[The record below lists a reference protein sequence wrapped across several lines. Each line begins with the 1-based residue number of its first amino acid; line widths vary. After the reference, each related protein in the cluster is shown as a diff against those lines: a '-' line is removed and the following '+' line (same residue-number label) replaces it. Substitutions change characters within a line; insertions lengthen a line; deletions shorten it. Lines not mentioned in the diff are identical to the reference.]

1 MSAILVS
8 LAVMLYLPPQ
18 PEPGTSKPRELSVPA
33 WSAPEDAKFAPVVVR
48 SKAELEKA
56 IGNKEVRE
64 AILKAVKL
72 DQEYLVVFA
81 WGGSGGDRL
90 AFEVVKGAKGAEVVF
105 KRRPGLTDDLRA
117 HRKVYAIP
125 RTMKHRLAD

>member
-1 MSAILVS
+1 MSAILLS
-8 LAVMLYLPPQ
+8 LALVLYIQPQ

-48 SKAELEKA
+48 SKPELEKA
-56 IGNKEVRE
+56 IDRKEVRDE
-64 AILKAVKL
+64 ILKAVKL

-81 WGGSGGDRL
+81 WSGSGGDRL

-117 HRKVYAIP
+117 HRKVFAIP
-125 RTMKHRLAD
+125 KTMTHRLAE